1 MAKLVYKGKIN
12 SNDVVYK
19 ERCFHGT
26 FDRFEGDMVQNI
38 MEVVT
43 KNGKKFRLRSYN
55 QCVFITNLL
64 AEGKEYQ
71 PDSLNRIIIEEE
83 GKKTLHYSS
92 RNINYNTVEGM
103 RIKNIFDRASTLYDE
118 IRHEIMDELKEKYP
132 KKEPKPEP
140 KKLEKLVISQEE
152 KGLILE
158 EVNELFDTGT
168 KIDTCIYK
176 DDSKKFIK
184 FFSKIEDKS
193 KKKELLNVILKC
205 DYESKEVIEWLNEHE
220 AELLREVGFNG

>member
-12 SNDVVYK
+12 GNDVVYK

-64 AEGKEYQ
+64 VEGKEYQ
-71 PDSLNRIIIEEE
+71 PDSLNRIIIEGE

-103 RIKNIFDRASTLYDE
+103 RIKTIFDKASALYNE
-118 IRHEIMDELKEKYP
+118 IRCEIMDELKEKYP
-132 KKEPKPEP
+132 KKEPKPEH
-140 KKLEKLVISQEE
+140 KKLEKLVLSKEE
-152 KGLILE
+152 ENEMFE
-158 EVNELFDTGT
+158 ELNGLFDTGA
-168 KIDTCIYK
+168 IDLCLYK
-176 DDSKKFIK
+176 GDAKQFIR

-205 DYESKEVIEWLNEHE
+205 DYENKEVIDWFNENE
-220 AELLREVGFNG
+220 PDLIREVGFNE